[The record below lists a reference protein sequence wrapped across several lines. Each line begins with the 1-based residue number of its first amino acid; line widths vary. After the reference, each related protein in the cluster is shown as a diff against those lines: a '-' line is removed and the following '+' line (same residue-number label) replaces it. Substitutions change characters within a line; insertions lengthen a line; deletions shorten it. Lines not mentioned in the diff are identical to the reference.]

1 MSGAVIYHISICYI
15 LIFFLYLFIYFQN
28 YIAFNLK
35 LRVRPVLV
43 QDKLGDASI
52 RFPPNRDFKREEF
65 PFRDSGEW
73 CKNRDRKEEQE
84 QKVVGAGDC
93 L

>member
-1 MSGAVIYHISICYI
+1 M
-15 LIFFLYLFIYFQN
+15 
-28 YIAFNLK
+28 
-35 LRVRPVLV
+35 R
-43 QDKLGDASI
+43 DKLGDASI

-84 QKVVGAGDC
+84 QKVVDAGDC